1 MFKERI
7 LIALILIT
15 LPVTAL
21 AESLFPLRGDEGP
34 LMDLEPQAAV
44 WLTDEL
50 ILVSDSHRNNVQIF
64 DTEGRRFRLFDA
76 ATNNPPAHFVGLD
89 RLSDKEF
96 LILGSHY
103 HEKNNPR
110 YRKDRS
116 RLHKF
121 YLDVETEDLR
131 LDDFKENI
139 SPQEPLRMT
148 RMWGATPLR
157 QLEFCGIAVNKS
169 KDLAWFGLTQ
179 PKSEKG
185 NLSLLR
191 CSLKGLLAADED
203 LEFTE
208 VDTGFALPLEERCQ
222 RPTYL
227 TDLHVLDDGSLLL
240 LLTADDLEGKRF
252 CTSSLYRWVPGGKT
266 TLVKKDLAPDNRA
279 TGMAVKSLG
288 GGRYRIALVCDNVA
302 SETEIP
308 PRLVVLSE
316 PLKVH

>member
-1 MFKERI
+1 M
-7 LIALILIT
+7 
-15 LPVTAL
+15 
-21 AESLFPLRGDEGP
+21 AESLYTLRGDEGP
-34 LMDLEPQAAV
+34 LLELQPQAAV
-44 WLTDEL
+44 WLTDDL
-50 ILVSDSHRNNVQIF
+50 ILVSDSHRNNMQIF
-64 DTEGRRFRLFDA
+64 DVEGRRFRLFDA
-76 ATNNPPAHFVGLD
+76 ATNSAPAHFVGLD
-89 RLSDKEF
+89 RLSETEF

-110 YRKDRS
+110 YRKNRS

-121 YLDVETEDLR
+121 FLDVKTEDLR

-157 QLEFCGIAVNKS
+157 PLEFCGIAVNKS
-169 KDLAWFGLTQ
+169 KDIAWFGLAQ
-179 PKSEKG
+179 PESEKG

-208 VDTGFALPLEERCQ
+208 VDTGFKLPLEERCQ

-240 LLTADDLEGKRF
+240 LLTADDVEGKRF
-252 CTSSLYRWVPGGKT
+252 CTSSLYRWVPGGKA

-288 GGRYRIALVCDNVA
+288 SGSYRIALVCDNVA
-302 SETEIP
+302 EQTEIP
-308 PRLVVLSE
+308 PRLVILSE